1 MVCGWIEKLLK
12 DSETEVVVLI
22 SANVEWLA
30 VRQLFSSLQV
40 ENSPFGEYFQYQPGE
55 LSINHKIILLH
66 GGWGKIAAAASTQY
80 VIDRWQPKLLI
91 NLGTCGGI
99 EGKIER
105 GTIILADRTIVYDIY
120 EQMGDSNAHISNY
133 STDLDL
139 SWLQKPYP
147 EEVQQTLLV
156 SGDRDLDPGEI
167 WELYRK
173 YGAVAGDWESGAIAH
188 VANRNGVLCLILRGV
203 SDLVSESGGEA
214 YEDVDMFEESA
225 KSIMVKL
232 VMSLQQ
238 WIDCADVF
246 ND

>member
-1 MVCGWIEKLLK
+1 LHKS
-12 DSETEVVVLI
+12 SEFEVVVII

-30 VRQLFSSLQV
+30 VSHMFPSLQE
-40 ENSPFGEYFQYQPGE
+40 ENSPLGEYFQFQPRE
-55 LSINHKIILLH
+55 LSTNHKLILFH

-91 NLGTCGGI
+91 NLGTCGGFK
-99 EGKIER
+99 GKIER

-120 EQMGDSNAHISNY
+120 EQMGDSEAHISHY

-139 SWLQKPYP
+139 SWMQRPYP
-147 EEVQQTLLV
+147 EEVRQTLII
-156 SGDRDLDPGEI
+156 SGDRDLAPDEI
-167 WELYRK
+167 RKLNHK
-173 YGAVAGDWESGAIAH
+173 YGAVAGDWESGAIAY
-188 VANRNGVLCLILRGV
+188 VAHRNGVPCLILRGV

-214 YEDVDMFEESA
+214 YEDIDMFEESA
-225 KSIMVKL
+225 KSIMGQL
-232 VMSLQQ
+232 MMSLHQ